1 MAIKISVLAI
11 VLAWFATGCG
21 TDDIEDLDPAGTNGD
36 ELWWDE
42 GPLAADISSDT
53 IDVPVVVPP
62 DEQQEILAAGRPL
75 FQLPFPCGQVWA
87 GQTRTDHSPQRAV
100 DFNRA
105 NDFGDNVV
113 AAAGGTVTRVENLGN
128 VSYGRFIEIGHGGG
142 WRTRYAH
149 LSAQLVHVG
158 QSVHK
163 GQLIGRVGS
172 TGGSTGPHL
181 HFEERL
187 DGSAVSAQFNG
198 RGALYFGTKNYT
210 SQNSCGGGGGGSVVG
225 RVNTAG
231 APLTV
236 RSGASTATAAVG
248 SVGDGASV
256 TITCQKHGQTISGTY
271 GTSSLWDHISGG
283 FVADAFVST
292 GSDGQVAPTC
302 P

>member
-1 MAIKISVLAI
+1 MTIRISAIGVALVWA
-11 VLAWFATGCG
+11 VTACG
-21 TDDIEDLDPAGTNGD
+21 TDDVEDLDPAGTNGD
-36 ELWWDE
+36 ELWSDD
-42 GPLAADISSDT
+42 GPLAVDIASDT
-53 IDVPVVVPP
+53 AEVPVVVPD
-62 DEQQEILAAGRPL
+62 DEQVEFLAAGAPL

-87 GQTRTDHSPQRAV
+87 GQTRTNHSPPRAV

-105 NDFGDNVV
+105 NDFGDSVV

-128 VSYGRFIEIGHGGG
+128 VSYGRFIEIAHAGGF
-142 WRTRYAH
+142 RTRYAH

-158 QSVHK
+158 QNVTR
-163 GQLIGRVGS
+163 GTLIGRVGS

-187 DGSAVSAQFNG
+187 NGNAVSAKFNG
-198 RGALYFGTKNYT
+198 ITALYFGTKNYT
-210 SQNSCGGGGGGSVVG
+210 SQNSCGGGGVVG

-231 APLTV
+231 APLTI
-236 RSGASTATAAVG
+236 RAGTSTSTSAVG
-248 SVGDGASV
+248 SVGDGARV